1 MKPGKFS
8 GGFGGLNMNALMK
21 QAQKMQQDIMSKKEE
36 LNEREYS
43 GSAGGGTVNA
53 VVRGTNELKSI
64 TIDPEAVSPD
74 DVEMLQDMIIAA
86 VNEALKVAKS
96 TEEEEMKAMT
106 GGIDM
111 PL

>member
-43 GSAGGGTVNA
+43 ASAGGGAVNA

-64 TIDPEAVSPD
+64 TIAPEAVSPD
-74 DVEMLQDMIIAA
+74 DVEMLQDMIITA
-86 VNEALKVAKS
+86 VNEALKVAKN